1 MSGTGGVCPECGGN
15 MEIIGFEQGTQ
26 CDTCG
31 FKYDGLG
38 NPDYSEMEEY
48 ENETD

>member
-1 MSGTGGVCPECGGN
+1 MNFGMTCPECGGN
-15 MEIIGFEQGTQ
+15 MEPIGYEQGAQ

-38 NPDYSEMEEY
+38 NPDRSEMEEDN
-48 ENETD
+48 NEDE